1 MILNMKTC
9 IVTGSCGLVGS
20 EAVRF
25 FVNKGY
31 RVVGIDNDMR
41 NYFFNTTTNLVRDGL
56 LRDCNGM
63 YSHHSLDIRNISDME
78 SIFSNTSNIEAVIHC
93 AAQPSH
99 DWAAK
104 EPLTDFGVNAVG
116 TCNLLELTRSH
127 CPKASFIYMSTNK
140 VYGDTPN
147 NLTIRELETRYEGPD
162 IDETM
167 SVDQCKHS
175 IFGVSKLAAD
185 MMVQEYGRYFGMN
198 TVVFRGGCIT
208 GPNHQGAQLHG
219 FLSYLVK
226 SIVQDKPYTIFG
238 YKGKQVRDNI
248 HSYDLV
254 NAFWHY
260 HQAPTPGAVYNI
272 GGGRDNATSILES
285 IQMINRLAKRDWKN
299 YTYTPDNRSGDHIFY
314 ISDLSRF
321 KKQYPEWNITYS
333 LEDII
338 GQILQSHSQI
348 IVTSQLKGGI
358 GNQLFQIALAYS
370 TARKLNANIAFN
382 TDGWVAR
389 QGSHPLKYSKSL
401 YQKLTFKT
409 LNATNKV
416 VIPEQMASYY
426 RVTPDLP
433 DTFEGLIHYD
443 GYWQSEKHFS
453 EYRTE
458 IRNLFTPSEG
468 IISYLETNTNI
479 FETYPELKS
488 PNDYCFVGV
497 RRGDYI
503 TYAHHHNPCGMTY
516 YNKALSRTNNSCY
529 YVLSDDI
536 EWCKKNFIGDKF
548 KFLEIQDDL
557 TQLLVSTL
565 FKTYIISNSTFYWW
579 GSYLSIHGDDVTIY
593 APDKWACIGIEPTI
607 YTDKMIVL
615 ERPVEV
621 D

>member
-1 MILNMKTC
+1 MKTC

-20 EAVRF
+20 ETVRF
-25 FVNKGY
+25 FANKGY

-41 NYFFNTTTNLVRDGL
+41 NYFFNTTTNSVRDEL
-56 LRDCNGM
+56 ILDLKDR
-63 YSHHSLDIRNISDME
+63 YAHTALDIRNIADME
-78 SIFSNTSNIEAVIHC
+78 PIFSQYATDIEAIIHC

-116 TCNLLELTRSH
+116 TCNLLELTRKY

-147 NLTIRELETRYEGPD
+147 HLALQELETRYEGPD

-185 MMVQEYGRYFGMN
+185 IMVQEYGRYFGMN

-226 SIVQDKPYTIFG
+226 CIIQDNPYTIFG

-248 HSYDLV
+248 HSYDLA

-260 HQAPTPGAVYNI
+260 HQSPTPGAVYNI
-272 GGGRDNATSILES
+272 GGGRCNAASVLES
-285 IQMINRLAKRDWKN
+285 IDIINRLSGRNWKN
-299 YTYTPDNRSGDHIFY
+299 YTYTPENRSGDHMFY
-314 ISDLSRF
+314 ISDLTRF
-321 KKQYPEWNITYS
+321 KIQYPSWNIRYS
-333 LEDII
+333 LKDII
-338 GQILQSHSQI
+338 LQI
-348 IVTSQLKGGI
+348 IQSQSKITITSQLKGGV
-358 GNQLFQIALAYS
+358 GNQLFQIALAYA
-370 TARKLNANIAFN
+370 TARNLNARMAFD

-389 QGSHPLKYSKSL
+389 QGSHPSKYYTSL
-401 YQKLTFKT
+401 YEKLTFKT
-409 LNATNKV
+409 TPLSAKITVSEKASQYYSATP
-416 VIPEQMASYY
+416 I
-426 RVTPDLP
+426 LP
-433 DTFEGLIHYD
+433 TNFEGVVNYD
-443 GYWQSEKHFS
+443 GYWQSDKHFS
-453 EYRTE
+453 KYRNE
-458 IRNLFTPSEG
+458 IRDLFTPVNG
-468 IISYLETNTNI
+468 IISYLETNTRI
-479 FETYPELKS
+479 FDTYHELKTT
-488 PNDYCFVGV
+488 NDYCFIGV

-503 TYAHHHNPCGMTY
+503 TYADHHMPCGMTF
-516 YNKALSRTNNSCY
+516 YNNALSKTDNSRY

-536 EWCKKNFIGDKF
+536 EWCKKKFIGDKF
-548 KFLEIQDDL
+548 KFFDIKDDL
-557 TQLLVSTL
+557 EQLLVSTL

-579 GSYLSIHGDDVTIY
+579 GSYLSTHGDDVTIY
-593 APDKWACIGIEPTI
+593 APDKWCCPQYAPTI